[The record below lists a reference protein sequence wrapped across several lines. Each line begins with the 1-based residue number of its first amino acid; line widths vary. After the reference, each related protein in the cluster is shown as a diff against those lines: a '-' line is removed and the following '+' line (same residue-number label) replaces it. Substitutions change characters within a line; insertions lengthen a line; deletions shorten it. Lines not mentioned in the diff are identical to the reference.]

1 MNSKKHTWSPER
13 QMEIPR
19 VRKIDGE
26 IERSVR
32 SEWVGFASVCMRAPT
47 FPCAPS
53 TPLLAP
59 VCRFVFFVSLKRMH
73 VFKECLCT
81 RVWLCVGCSSGGG
94 KGFAKDIKKGK
105 KTFFFFFPFVCKR
118 GGASFSALSHG
129 HKDDS
134 DNPFIFLT
142 SCRLREDRWLLP
154 RLFMALLISHSQSWG
169 SLSPNPPPLSLAIA
183 HPAESLSLS
192 CHFSVSIFSPHVFL
206 SWSVWIL
213 MSSCLVG
220 LFIEHLRITPWNH
233 IEPWSKNTQTQPES
247 RVIWKRAA
255 K

>member
-105 KTFFFFFPFVCKR
+105 KTFFFFFSHLCASAVVPASVPSAMGTKTTVTTH
-118 GGASFSALSHG
+118 SFSWRAVACGRIGDFSQGYLWHCWSLILRVGALCRPIPRPCHSPSHIQQ
-129 HKDDS
+129 
-134 DNPFIFLT
+134 NPFLYLAI
-142 SCRLREDRWLLP
+142 
-154 RLFMALLISHSQSWG
+154 
-169 SLSPNPPPLSLAIA
+169 SLSPSFHLMFSLVDQYEYWWA
-183 HPAESLSLS
+183 H
-192 CHFSVSIFSPHVFL
+192 V
-206 SWSVWIL
+206 
-213 MSSCLVG
+213 
-220 LFIEHLRITPWNH
+220 
-233 IEPWSKNTQTQPES
+233 
-247 RVIWKRAA
+247 
-255 K
+255 